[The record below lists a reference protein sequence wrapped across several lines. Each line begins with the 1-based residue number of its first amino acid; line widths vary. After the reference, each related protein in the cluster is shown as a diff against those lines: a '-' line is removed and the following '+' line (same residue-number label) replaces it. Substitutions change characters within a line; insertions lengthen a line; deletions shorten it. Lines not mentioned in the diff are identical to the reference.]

1 MSRVRLDLRI
11 TKLTT
16 DETLKREDGV
26 RRVDDGLTF
35 RGQTDETLS
44 VLRER
49 DDRGCR
55 PRTLGVLNHLRG
67 LPLHNG
73 DAGICCS
80 KVNTDNGTYV
90 HALELLAIVNVAC
103 QQTTYH

>member
-1 MSRVRLDLRI
+1 MRGVLLHLRVVELA
-11 TKLTT
+11 TN
-16 DETLKREDGV
+16 ETLEREYGV
-26 RRVDDGLTF
+26 GRVDDRLPFCGKA
-35 RGQTDETLS
+35 DKTLPM
-44 VLRER
+44 LRER
-49 DDRGCR
+49 NYRWCCPG
-55 PRTLGVLNHLRG
+55 TLGVLNHLRG